1 MSELDQSKVQIT
13 DPLVPTGQHTFVIE
27 DLKDP
32 RDEISSEEPQQD
44 IEERAKHLLEF
55 LRSESTKLGL
65 VEYKIEESVE
75 INELNSPEWKI
86 DELEDYNS
94 EEEKPRV
101 QLKKH

>member
-1 MSELDQSKVQIT
+1 
-13 DPLVPTGQHTFVIE
+13 
-27 DLKDP
+27 
-32 RDEISSEEPQQD
+32 
-44 IEERAKHLLEF
+44 

-65 VEYKIEESVE
+65 VENRIEESAE

-101 QLKKH
+101 